1 MQQEDKEASGDEDAA
16 DGDSVGGLATPASQG
31 PVDALRFGAEGGK
44 ESAFFQDSGA
54 VPTKLEQEEREVG
67 VCACVCVSVCY
78 TCFLFDIGSRV
89 VFVHAEKKVVCC
101 WGSRGLMERG
111 SVLEDRGFVVVRS
124 GHVLVVLFCVV
135 RFCIELC
142 GCCMSPPPPESACIE
157 LLG

>member
-67 VCACVCVSVCY
+67 VCACVRVSVCY
-78 TCFLFDIGSRV
+78 TCFL
-89 VFVHAEKKVVCC
+89 
-101 WGSRGLMERG
+101 LM
-111 SVLEDRGFVVVRS
+111 LE
-124 GHVLVVLFCVV
+124 VVLFSCTLRERLFVV
-135 RFCIELC
+135 GDRV
-142 GCCMSPPPPESACIE
+142 G
-157 LLG
+157 